1 MNNKKMNISDLKIN
15 NNALPTND
23 LQRIK
28 GGLGEPPPIGQVWEK
43 GQKLII
49 KIRLQQKQSFL

>member
-28 GGLGEPPPIGQVWEK
+28 GGLGEPPPIGQVWER
-43 GQKLII
+43 G
-49 KIRLQQKQSFL
+49 